1 MIFSIGDQKK
11 KYETREDV
19 SEVVEEIRKSLD
31 ELVEVDLSGN
41 HFSEEA
47 MEEICNVL
55 QDAKNLCVI
64 NLSSAFLGLD
74 KEKLYSNLVM
84 LSNMLRTHKI
94 QKIDLSDNAI
104 SSEFP
109 PEFGEFIS
117 SSTDLVHLKMNNC
130 GLGKVGGGRLGN
142 YLLGISDKSKLEVVD
157 IAQNRFFSF
166 PKELSDALLKF
177 ENIKEL
183 RIQYNTIEEE
193 TMLLFLRS
201 FSNHSLEVLDIRDN
215 FLSLEGS
222 RYLGDLYC
230 EWNLKELRVGD
241 CMMGNEGVKE
251 FLRKASKKFI
261 PMSLPGDYNSRRER
275 IILDISYNEFEQDAV
290 ELLIDFCR
298 RNTIKELGVFGNYY
312 DDISD
317 VVEIV
322 ERQGGIV
329 VTKEQTD
336 LSSDEDLEID
346 ESVIEGIAGL

>member
-1 MIFSIGDQKK
+1 MKFSIGDQKK
-11 KYETREDV
+11 KYETKEDV
-19 SEVVEEIRKSLD
+19 SGVVEEMEMSMD

-41 HFSEEA
+41 YFSEEA

-55 QDAKNLCVI
+55 RNVRNLRVV

-84 LSNMLRTHKI
+84 LSKALAGHRM

-109 PEFGEFIS
+109 PELGELIS

-130 GLGKVGGGRLGN
+130 GLGKIGGGRLGG
-142 YLLGISDKSKLEVVD
+142 YLKKIADKTKLEVVD

-166 PKELSDALLKF
+166 PKELSEALLEF

-193 TMLLFLRS
+193 TMLAFLKAFRS
-201 FSNHSLEVLDIRDN
+201 HSLEVLDIRDN

-230 EWNLKELRVGD
+230 EWNLRELRTGD
-241 CMMGNEGVKE
+241 CMMSNEGVKS
-251 FLRKASKKFI
+251 FLRRANEKFV
-261 PMSLPGDYNSRRER
+261 PMPLPGDYDTRRGG

-290 ELLIDFCR
+290 ELLVDFCR
-298 RNTIKELGVFGNYY
+298 RNTIKELAVFGNYY
-312 DDISD
+312 EDIGE
-317 VVEIV
+317 VVEVV
-322 ERQGGIV
+322 EKQGGTV
-329 VTKEQTD
+329 VTKESTD
-336 LSSDEDLEID
+336 LSSDSEVEID
-346 ESVIEGIAGL
+346 ESVIEGVAEM

>member
-19 SEVVEEIRKSLD
+19 SGVVQEIKKSLD

-47 MEEICNVL
+47 MEEICHVL
-55 QDAKNLCVI
+55 RDAKNLHVI

-74 KEKLYSNLVM
+74 KEKLYSNLAM
-84 LSNMLRTHKI
+84 LSKMLANHKI

-109 PEFGEFIS
+109 PELGEFIS

-130 GLGKVGGGRLGN
+130 GLGKIGGGRLGE
-142 YLLGISDKSKLEVVD
+142 YLLKIADKTKLEVVD

-166 PKELSDALLKF
+166 PKELSDALLGFK
-177 ENIKEL
+177 NIKEL

-193 TMLLFLRS
+193 TMLEFLRAFQS
-201 FSNHSLEVLDIRDN
+201 HSLEVLDIRDN

-222 RYLGDLYC
+222 RYLGSLYC
-230 EWNLKELRVGD
+230 EWNLRELRVGD
-241 CMMGNEGVKE
+241 CMMGNEGVKD
-251 FLRKASKKFI
+251 FLERANKKFV
-261 PMSLPGDYNSRRER
+261 PMALPGDYDGKRER
-275 IILDISYNEFEQDAV
+275 IALDISYNEFEQDAV
-290 ELLIDFCR
+290 EILKDFCS
-298 RNTIKELGVFGNYY
+298 RNIIKELVVFGNYY

-317 VVEIV
+317 IIDIV
-322 ERQGGIV
+322 EKQGGV
-329 VTKEQTD
+329 VITEEHTD
-336 LSSDEDLEID
+336 LSSDSGMEID
-346 ESVIEGIAGL
+346 ESVIEGIAEM